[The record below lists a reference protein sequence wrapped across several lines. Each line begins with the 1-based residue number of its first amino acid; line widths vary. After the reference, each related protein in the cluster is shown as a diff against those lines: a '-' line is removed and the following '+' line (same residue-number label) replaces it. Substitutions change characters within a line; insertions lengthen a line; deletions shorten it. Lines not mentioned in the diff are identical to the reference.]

1 MCDICQESPDRSYV
15 LMLTD
20 KNGKFEIAGCGKCID
35 KAFDSMQV
43 LENKEKLSNVKQ
55 LQLVGLGRLCE

>member
-1 MCDICQESPDRSYV
+1 MCDICQQSPDRSYV

-20 KNGKFEIAGCGKCID
+20 KHGKLEVAGCGKCIS
-35 KAFDSMQV
+35 KASASMKE

>member
-1 MCDICQESPDRSYV
+1 MCDICQQSPDRSYV

-20 KNGKFEIAGCGKCID
+20 KNGKLEVAGCGKCIN
-35 KAFDSMQV
+35 KASASMKE

-55 LQLVGLGRLCE
+55 LQLVGLGRLCK